1 MVAER
6 RFKVLVVLTS
16 LCAEGT
22 PVLALG
28 MCRRWL
34 EWGLEPTIVTL
45 AAEPK
50 DLRGEFEAAGLPLVG
65 LNLASQGYKGYLEAL
80 SALHAISCRLRPAAI
95 LSFPLGWHVPA
106 AFAGRAAGVKTIVA
120 HVGNFPPFWAGPA
133 FGKFRLLMDLGRWA
147 GVRLVCC
154 SRYVQDGVIEH
165 FRYPRPLTRMVY
177 NACDVTTIGKRAD
190 EERRK
195 LVRSS
200 GTFRVGMVARLEV
213 HKDQPVL
220 IRASEILKRRGID
233 VAVDLVGGGS
243 RRDEYAK
250 LAEELGMTDR
260 ICLCGTRRDVPEL
273 LASWDAFVFA
283 AKRDEGFG
291 IALVES
297 MAAGTPIVA
306 TDVGACREVL
316 VGGKLGLLAEE
327 TSPES
332 MADRIQEIIQ
342 SPDGAA
348 RRGEAARAYAEA
360 NFAIDKMASDYADV
374 LELG

>member
-1 MVAER
+1 
-6 RFKVLVVLTS
+6 
-16 LCAEGT
+16 
-22 PVLALG
+22 
-28 MCRRWL
+28 
-34 EWGLEPTIVTL
+34 
-45 AAEPK
+45 
-50 DLRGEFEAAGLPLVG
+50 
-65 LNLASQGYKGYLEAL
+65 
-80 SALHAISCRLRPAAI
+80 
-95 LSFPLGWHVPA
+95 
-106 AFAGRAAGVKTIVA
+106 
-120 HVGNFPPFWAGPA
+120 
-133 FGKFRLLMDLGRWA
+133 
-147 GVRLVCC
+147 
-154 SRYVQDGVIEH
+154 
-165 FRYPRPLTRMVY
+165 
-177 NACDVTTIGKRAD
+177 
-190 EERRK
+190 
-195 LVRSS
+195 
-200 GTFRVGMVARLEV
+200 MVARLEV